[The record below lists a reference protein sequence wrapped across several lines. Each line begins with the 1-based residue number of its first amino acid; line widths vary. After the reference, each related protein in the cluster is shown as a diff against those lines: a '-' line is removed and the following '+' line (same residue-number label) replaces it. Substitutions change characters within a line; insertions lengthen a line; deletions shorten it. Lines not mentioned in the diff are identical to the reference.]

1 MEETYPFRVIEFI
14 NEEAMGCIKE
24 GSIGAINEAA
34 IGAIIAGGN
43 PSSCFFILC
52 FTNSLD
58 LIFLIILF

>member
-1 MEETYPFRVIEFI
+1 
-14 NEEAMGCIKE
+14 MGCIKE
-24 GSIGAINEAA
+24 ESIGAINEAA